1 MGEEAEQFSDLGN
14 SSEIRKSSEN
24 TGIDKELD
32 RIRLRRT
39 DKNKKFPKTFDDAV
53 LIFGLIAGIV
63 FFIRFSS
70 LEAPI
75 DVEDGSALYIPME
88 GLIVEEKT
96 SNKDLGDIFFQET
109 NTPQI
114 DLHQLLNAIEG
125 AKNDDKILGIFIDL
139 SDFLGG
145 YPAELLKITN
155 QLEDFKLSGKFIIAY
170 SDFFSQ
176 SAYII
181 ASPSTE
187 IISYPSG
194 GVLFQG
200 FSSKRLFFKD
210 FFDKIGLEVINLSEG
225 QFKTAFENLTLSSM
239 SEDDKNQRLNLFSNI
254 WKEITDVIERNRE
267 LNLGSIDYFLNNIDQ
282 ILEQNGGDW
291 GKASV
296 EYKLID
302 SLVKRGDLEKYF
314 KKEYSKDENEWKHV
328 DYRNY
333 FMSKENN
340 DEENTVAVVNILG
353 PIIDG
358 YQTSGA
364 ASGDNISALFD
375 KALKNDQIK
384 AMVVRVNTPGGS
396 VFASELIRDALI
408 RVKEK
413 NIPIVTS
420 MGGVA
425 ASGGYWVAA
434 STDYIFAEDLTITGS
449 IGVASVI
456 FNAEGTFNKIGL
468 NEDGVSSSVFSD
480 TYRGIYSKRPNERLI
495 NLNKIIIQNIYDKFI
510 NLVSEGRNISI
521 EDVHKLAK
529 GQVWIGKDAL
539 KFNLIDEIGSL
550 DDAIEKAA
558 SLAEIDEYNVKR
570 IHKKKSRFSNFL
582 PFLIN
587 EIGMKNEIMNKNLDI
602 EYRFESL
609 FTNIS
614 NYNDP
619 KALYYLCGTC
629 LFIN

>member
-1 MGEEAEQFSDLGN
+1 MVDFLKKILNISKIFFKNLL
-14 SSEIRKSSEN
+14 SFILFLPKLL
-24 TGIDKELD
+24 TG
-32 RIRLRRT
+32 
-39 DKNKKFPKTFDDAV
+39 
-53 LIFGLIAGIV
+53 LIIIAGIV
-63 FFIRFSS
+63 FFLRFSS
-70 LEAPI
+70 LDRPI

-96 SNKDLGDIFFQET
+96 SNTDLGDIFFQET

-333 FMSKENN
+333 FKSKENN

-408 RVKEK
+408 RVREK

-480 TYRGIYSKRPNERLI
+480 TYRGIYSKRPDERLI

-521 EDVHKLAK
+521 EDVNKLAK

-570 IHKKKSRFSNFL
+570 IYKKKSRFSNFL

-587 EIGMKNEIMNKNLDI
+587 EIGMKNEIINKNLDI
-602 EYRFESL
+602 EYRFEAL

>member
-1 MGEEAEQFSDLGN
+1 MVDFLKKILNISKIFFKNLI
-14 SSEIRKSSEN
+14 SFILFLPKLL
-24 TGIDKELD
+24 TG
-32 RIRLRRT
+32 
-39 DKNKKFPKTFDDAV
+39 
-53 LIFGLIAGIV
+53 LIIIAGIV
-63 FFIRFSS
+63 FFLRFSS
-70 LEAPI
+70 LDRPI
-75 DVEDGSALYIPME
+75 NVEDGSALYIPME
-88 GLIVEEKT
+88 GLVVEEKT
-96 SNKDLGDIFFQET
+96 SNTDLVDIFFQET
-109 NTPQI
+109 NIPQI
-114 DLHQLLNAIEG
+114 DLHQLLNAIEV
-125 AKNDDKILGIFIDL
+125 AKSDDKILGIFIDL

-267 LNLGSIDYFLNNIDQ
+267 LNIGSIDYFLNNIDQ

-314 KKEYSKDENEWKHV
+314 KEEYSKDENEWEHV

-333 FMSKENN
+333 FKSKENN

-480 TYRGIYSKRPNERLI
+480 TYRGIYSKRPDERLI

-521 EDVHKLAK
+521 EDVNKLAK

-570 IHKKKSRFSNFL
+570 IYKKKSRFSNFL

-587 EIGMKNEIMNKNLDI
+587 EIGMKNEIINKNLDI
-602 EYRFESL
+602 EYRFEAL

>member
-1 MGEEAEQFSDLGN
+1 MVDFLKKILNISKIFFKNLI
-14 SSEIRKSSEN
+14 SFILFLPKLL
-24 TGIDKELD
+24 TG
-32 RIRLRRT
+32 
-39 DKNKKFPKTFDDAV
+39 
-53 LIFGLIAGIV
+53 LIIIAGIV
-63 FFIRFSS
+63 FFLRFSS
-70 LEAPI
+70 LDRPI

-96 SNKDLGDIFFQET
+96 SNTDLGDIFFQET

-333 FMSKENN
+333 FKSKENN

-480 TYRGIYSKRPNERLI
+480 TYRGIYSKRPDERLI

-521 EDVHKLAK
+521 EDVNKLAK

-602 EYRFESL
+602 EYRFEAL

>member
-1 MGEEAEQFSDLGN
+1 MVDFLKKILNISKIFFKNLI
-14 SSEIRKSSEN
+14 SFILFLPKLF
-24 TGIDKELD
+24 TG
-32 RIRLRRT
+32 
-39 DKNKKFPKTFDDAV
+39 
-53 LIFGLIAGIV
+53 LIIIAGIV
-63 FFIRFSS
+63 FFLRFSS
-70 LEAPI
+70 LDRPI

-96 SNKDLGDIFFQET
+96 SNTDLGDIFFQET

-114 DLHQLLNAIEG
+114 DLHQLLKAIEG

-282 ILEQNGGDW
+282 ILEQNRGDW

-333 FMSKENN
+333 FKSKENN

-396 VFASELIRDALI
+396 VFASELIIDALI
-408 RVKEK
+408 RVREK

-480 TYRGIYSKRPNERLI
+480 TYSGIYSKRPDERLI

-521 EDVHKLAK
+521 EDVNKLAK

-539 KFNLIDEIGSL
+539 KFNLVDEIGSL

-558 SLAEIDEYNVKR
+558 SLAEIDEYNVKK
-570 IHKKKSRFSNFL
+570 IYKKKSRFSNFL

-587 EIGMKNEIMNKNLDI
+587 EIGMKNEIINKNLDI
-602 EYRFESL
+602 EYRFEAL

>member
-1 MGEEAEQFSDLGN
+1 MVDFLKKILNISKIFFKNLI
-14 SSEIRKSSEN
+14 SFILFLPKLL
-24 TGIDKELD
+24 TG
-32 RIRLRRT
+32 
-39 DKNKKFPKTFDDAV
+39 
-53 LIFGLIAGIV
+53 LIIIAGIV
-63 FFIRFSS
+63 IFLRFSS
-70 LEAPI
+70 LDRPI

-254 WKEITDVIERNRE
+254 WKEITDVVERNRE

-333 FMSKENN
+333 FKSKENN

-375 KALKNDQIK
+375 KALKNDQVK

-408 RVKEK
+408 RVREK

-480 TYRGIYSKRPNERLI
+480 TYRGIYSKRPDERLI

-510 NLVSEGRNISI
+510 NLVSEGRNILI
-521 EDVHKLAK
+521 EDVNKLAK

-570 IHKKKSRFSNFL
+570 IYKKKSRFSNFL

-587 EIGMKNEIMNKNLDI
+587 EIGMKNEIINKNLDI
-602 EYRFESL
+602 DYRFEAL

>member
-1 MGEEAEQFSDLGN
+1 MVDFLKKILNISKIFFKNLI
-14 SSEIRKSSEN
+14 SFILFLPKLL
-24 TGIDKELD
+24 TG
-32 RIRLRRT
+32 
-39 DKNKKFPKTFDDAV
+39 
-53 LIFGLIAGIV
+53 LIIIAGIV
-63 FFIRFSS
+63 FFLRFSS
-70 LEAPI
+70 LDRPI

-96 SNKDLGDIFFQET
+96 SNTDLGDIFFQET

-282 ILEQNGGDW
+282 ILEQNRGDW

-333 FMSKENN
+333 FKSKENN

-480 TYRGIYSKRPNERLI
+480 TYRGIYSKRPDERLI

-521 EDVHKLAK
+521 EDVNKLAK

-558 SLAEIDEYNVKR
+558 SLAEIDEYNVKK
-570 IHKKKSRFSNFL
+570 IYKKKSRFSNFL
-582 PFLIN
+582 PFLIS
-587 EIGMKNEIMNKNLDI
+587 EIGMKNEIISKNLDI
-602 EYRFESL
+602 EYRFEAL

>member
-1 MGEEAEQFSDLGN
+1 MVDFLKKILNISKIFFKNLI
-14 SSEIRKSSEN
+14 SFILFLPKLL
-24 TGIDKELD
+24 TG
-32 RIRLRRT
+32 
-39 DKNKKFPKTFDDAV
+39 
-53 LIFGLIAGIV
+53 LIIIAGIV
-63 FFIRFSS
+63 FFLRFSS
-70 LEAPI
+70 LDRPI

-96 SNKDLGDIFFQET
+96 SNTDLGDIFFQET

-314 KKEYSKDENEWKHV
+314 KKEYSKDESEWKHV

-333 FMSKENN
+333 FKSKENN

-480 TYRGIYSKRPNERLI
+480 TYRGIYSKRPDERLI

-521 EDVHKLAK
+521 EDVNKLAK

-587 EIGMKNEIMNKNLDI
+587 EIGMKNEIINKNLDI
-602 EYRFESL
+602 EYRFEAL

>member
-1 MGEEAEQFSDLGN
+1 MVDFLKKILNISKIFFKNLI
-14 SSEIRKSSEN
+14 SFILFLPKLL
-24 TGIDKELD
+24 TG
-32 RIRLRRT
+32 
-39 DKNKKFPKTFDDAV
+39 
-53 LIFGLIAGIV
+53 LIIIAGIV
-63 FFIRFSS
+63 FFLRFSS
-70 LEAPI
+70 LDRPI

-96 SNKDLGDIFFQET
+96 SNTDLGDIFFQET

-333 FMSKENN
+333 FKSKENN

-408 RVKEK
+408 RVREK

-480 TYRGIYSKRPNERLI
+480 TYRGIYSKRPDERLI

-521 EDVHKLAK
+521 EDVNKLAK

-570 IHKKKSRFSNFL
+570 IYKKKSRFSNFL

-587 EIGMKNEIMNKNLDI
+587 EIGMKNEIINKNLDI
-602 EYRFESL
+602 DYRFEAL

>member
-1 MGEEAEQFSDLGN
+1 
-14 SSEIRKSSEN
+14 
-24 TGIDKELD
+24 
-32 RIRLRRT
+32 
-39 DKNKKFPKTFDDAV
+39 
-53 LIFGLIAGIV
+53 
-63 FFIRFSS
+63 
-70 LEAPI
+70 
-75 DVEDGSALYIPME
+75 
-88 GLIVEEKT
+88 
-96 SNKDLGDIFFQET
+96 
-109 NTPQI
+109 
-114 DLHQLLNAIEG
+114 
-125 AKNDDKILGIFIDL
+125 
-139 SDFLGG
+139 
-145 YPAELLKITN
+145 
-155 QLEDFKLSGKFIIAY
+155 
-170 SDFFSQ
+170 
-176 SAYII
+176 
-181 ASPSTE
+181 
-187 IISYPSG
+187 
-194 GVLFQG
+194 
-200 FSSKRLFFKD
+200 
-210 FFDKIGLEVINLSEG
+210 
-225 QFKTAFENLTLSSM
+225 
-239 SEDDKNQRLNLFSNI
+239 
-254 WKEITDVIERNRE
+254 
-267 LNLGSIDYFLNNIDQ
+267 
-282 ILEQNGGDW
+282 
-291 GKASV
+291 
-296 EYKLID
+296 
-302 SLVKRGDLEKYF
+302 
-314 KKEYSKDENEWKHV
+314 
-328 DYRNY
+328 
-333 FMSKENN
+333 
-340 DEENTVAVVNILG
+340 
-353 PIIDG
+353 
-358 YQTSGA
+358 
-364 ASGDNISALFD
+364 
-375 KALKNDQIK
+375 
-384 AMVVRVNTPGGS
+384 MVVRVNTPGGS

-480 TYRGIYSKRPNERLI
+480 TYRGIYSKRPDERLI

-521 EDVHKLAK
+521 EDVNKLAK

-602 EYRFESL
+602 EYRFEAL

>member
-1 MGEEAEQFSDLGN
+1 MKKILNISKIFFKNLISFILFLP
-14 SSEIRKSSEN
+14 KLL
-24 TGIDKELD
+24 TG
-32 RIRLRRT
+32 
-39 DKNKKFPKTFDDAV
+39 
-53 LIFGLIAGIV
+53 LIIIAGIV
-63 FFIRFSS
+63 FFLRFSS
-70 LEAPI
+70 LDRPI

-96 SNKDLGDIFFQET
+96 SNTDLGDIFFQET

-333 FMSKENN
+333 FKSKENN

-358 YQTSGA
+358 YQASGA

-408 RVKEK
+408 RVREK

-480 TYRGIYSKRPNERLI
+480 TYRGIYSKRPDERLI

-521 EDVHKLAK
+521 EDVNKLAK

-570 IHKKKSRFSNFL
+570 IYKKKSRFSNFL

-587 EIGMKNEIMNKNLDI
+587 EIGMKNEIINKNLDI
-602 EYRFESL
+602 EYRFEAL

>member
-1 MGEEAEQFSDLGN
+1 MVDFLKKILNISKIFFKNLI
-14 SSEIRKSSEN
+14 SFILFLPKLL
-24 TGIDKELD
+24 TG
-32 RIRLRRT
+32 
-39 DKNKKFPKTFDDAV
+39 
-53 LIFGLIAGIV
+53 LIIIAGIV
-63 FFIRFSS
+63 FFLRFSS
-70 LEAPI
+70 LDRPI

-96 SNKDLGDIFFQET
+96 SNTDLGDIFFQET

-314 KKEYSKDENEWKHV
+314 KKEYSKDESEWKHV

-333 FMSKENN
+333 FKSKENN

-408 RVKEK
+408 RVREK

-480 TYRGIYSKRPNERLI
+480 TYRGIYSKRPDERLI

-521 EDVHKLAK
+521 EDVNKLAK

-570 IHKKKSRFSNFL
+570 IYKKKSRFSNFL

-587 EIGMKNEIMNKNLDI
+587 EIGMENEIINKNLDI
-602 EYRFESL
+602 EYRFEAL

>member
-1 MGEEAEQFSDLGN
+1 MADFLKKILNISKIFFKNLI
-14 SSEIRKSSEN
+14 SFILFLPKLL
-24 TGIDKELD
+24 TG
-32 RIRLRRT
+32 
-39 DKNKKFPKTFDDAV
+39 
-53 LIFGLIAGIV
+53 LIIIAGIV
-63 FFIRFSS
+63 FFLRFSS
-70 LEAPI
+70 LDRPI
-75 DVEDGSALYIPME
+75 DVEDGSALYIPLE

-96 SNKDLGDIFFQET
+96 SNTDLGDIFFQET

-333 FMSKENN
+333 FKSKENN

-358 YQTSGA
+358 HQTSGA

-408 RVKEK
+408 RVREK

-480 TYRGIYSKRPNERLI
+480 TYRGIYSKRPDERLI

-521 EDVHKLAK
+521 EDVNKLAK

-570 IHKKKSRFSNFL
+570 IYKKKSRFSNFL

-587 EIGMKNEIMNKNLDI
+587 EIGIKNEIINKNLDI
-602 EYRFESL
+602 EYRFEAL

>member
-1 MGEEAEQFSDLGN
+1 MVDFLKKILNISKIFFKNLI
-14 SSEIRKSSEN
+14 SFILFLPKLL
-24 TGIDKELD
+24 TG
-32 RIRLRRT
+32 
-39 DKNKKFPKTFDDAV
+39 
-53 LIFGLIAGIV
+53 LIIIAGIV
-63 FFIRFSS
+63 FFLRFSS
-70 LEAPI
+70 LDRPI

-96 SNKDLGDIFFQET
+96 SNTDLGDIFFQET

-333 FMSKENN
+333 FKSKENN

-408 RVKEK
+408 RVREK

-480 TYRGIYSKRPNERLI
+480 TYRGIYSKRPDERLI

-521 EDVHKLAK
+521 EDVNKLAK

-587 EIGMKNEIMNKNLDI
+587 EIGIKNEIMNKNLDI
-602 EYRFESL
+602 EYRFEAL

>member
-1 MGEEAEQFSDLGN
+1 MIDFLKKILHISKIFFKNLI
-14 SSEIRKSSEN
+14 SFILFLPKLF
-24 TGIDKELD
+24 TG
-32 RIRLRRT
+32 
-39 DKNKKFPKTFDDAV
+39 
-53 LIFGLIAGIV
+53 LIIIAGIV
-63 FFIRFSS
+63 FFLRFSS
-70 LEAPI
+70 LDGPI

-96 SNKDLGDIFFQET
+96 SNTDLGDIFFQET

-254 WKEITDVIERNRE
+254 WKEITDEIERNRQ

-333 FMSKENN
+333 FKSKENN
-340 DEENTVAVVNILG
+340 NEENTVAVINILG

-480 TYRGIYSKRPNERLI
+480 TYRGIYSKRPDERLI

-521 EDVHKLAK
+521 EDVNKLAK

-550 DDAIEKAA
+550 NDAIEKAA

-570 IHKKKSRFSNFL
+570 IYKKKSRFSNFL

-587 EIGMKNEIMNKNLDI
+587 KIGMKNKIINKNLDI
-602 EYRFESL
+602 EYRFEAL

>member
-1 MGEEAEQFSDLGN
+1 MVSFLKKILQILKIFL
-14 SSEIRKSSEN
+14 
-24 TGIDKELD
+24 
-32 RIRLRRT
+32 
-39 DKNKKFPKTFDDAV
+39 KNLISFILFLPKFLT
-53 LIFGLIAGIV
+53 GLIIIAGLV
-63 FFIRFSS
+63 FFFRFSS
-70 LEAPI
+70 LDQPI

-88 GLIVEEKT
+88 GLIVEEKA
-96 SNKDLGDIFFQET
+96 SNTDLGDIFFQDT

-125 AKNDDKILGIFIDL
+125 AKNDNKILGIFIDL

-145 YPAELLKITN
+145 YPAELLKVAN

-194 GVLFQG
+194 GVLLQG

-239 SEDDKNQRLNLFSNI
+239 SEDDKKQRLNLFNNI
-254 WKEITDVIERNRE
+254 WREITNVIERNRE
-267 LNLGSIDYFLNNIDQ
+267 LSLGSIDYYLNNIDK
-282 ILEQNGGDW
+282 ILEQSGGDW

-302 SLVKRGDLEKYF
+302 SLVKRGNLKKYF
-314 KKEYSKDENEWKHV
+314 QKEYSKDENEWKQI
-328 DYRNY
+328 DYRDY
-333 FMSKENN
+333 FKSKENN
-340 DEENTVAVVNILG
+340 DEENTVAVINILG

-456 FNAEGTFNKIGL
+456 FNAEETFNKIGL
-468 NEDGVSSSVFSD
+468 NEDGISSSVFSD
-480 TYRGIYSKRPNERLI
+480 TYKGIYSKRPDERLI

-510 NLVSEGRNISI
+510 NLVSEGRNMSI
-521 EDVHKLAK
+521 DDVNKLAK

-558 SLAEIDEYNVKR
+558 NLAKIDKYNIER
-570 IHKKKSRFSNFL
+570 IYNKKFFSNFL

-587 EIGMKNEIMNKNLDI
+587 EIGMKNETINKNLDI
-602 EYRFESL
+602 EYRFEAL
-609 FTNIS
+609 FANIK

-619 KALYYLCGTC
+619 KALYYLCGIC

>member
-1 MGEEAEQFSDLGN
+1 MGDFLKKILNISKIFFKNLI
-14 SSEIRKSSEN
+14 SFILFLPKLL
-24 TGIDKELD
+24 TG
-32 RIRLRRT
+32 
-39 DKNKKFPKTFDDAV
+39 
-53 LIFGLIAGIV
+53 LIIIAGIV
-63 FFIRFSS
+63 FFLRFSS
-70 LEAPI
+70 LDRPI

-96 SNKDLGDIFFQET
+96 SNTDLGDIFFQET

-155 QLEDFKLSGKFIIAY
+155 QLENFKLSGKFIIAY

-254 WKEITDVIERNRE
+254 WKEITDVIEKNRE

-296 EYKLID
+296 EYKSID

-333 FMSKENN
+333 FKSKENN

-408 RVKEK
+408 RVREK

-480 TYRGIYSKRPNERLI
+480 TYRGIYSKRPDERLI

-521 EDVHKLAK
+521 EDVNKLAK

-570 IHKKKSRFSNFL
+570 IYKKKSRFSNFL

-587 EIGMKNEIMNKNLDI
+587 EIGIKNEIINKNLDI
-602 EYRFESL
+602 EYRFEAL

>member
-1 MGEEAEQFSDLGN
+1 MVDFLKKILNISKIFFKNLI
-14 SSEIRKSSEN
+14 SFILFLPKLL
-24 TGIDKELD
+24 TG
-32 RIRLRRT
+32 
-39 DKNKKFPKTFDDAV
+39 
-53 LIFGLIAGIV
+53 LIIIAGIV
-63 FFIRFSS
+63 FFLRFSS
-70 LEAPI
+70 LDRPI

-96 SNKDLGDIFFQET
+96 SNTDLGDIFFQET

-333 FMSKENN
+333 FKSKENN

-408 RVKEK
+408 RVREK

-480 TYRGIYSKRPNERLI
+480 TYRGIYSKRPDERLI

-521 EDVHKLAK
+521 EDVNKLAK

-570 IHKKKSRFSNFL
+570 IYKKKSRFSNFL

-587 EIGMKNEIMNKNLDI
+587 EIGMKNEIINKNLDI
-602 EYRFESL
+602 EYRFEAL
-609 FTNIS
+609 FTNIK

>member
-1 MGEEAEQFSDLGN
+1 MVDFLKKILNISKIFFKNLL
-14 SSEIRKSSEN
+14 SFILFLPKLL
-24 TGIDKELD
+24 TG
-32 RIRLRRT
+32 
-39 DKNKKFPKTFDDAV
+39 
-53 LIFGLIAGIV
+53 LIIIAGIV
-63 FFIRFSS
+63 FFLRFSS
-70 LEAPI
+70 LDRPI

-96 SNKDLGDIFFQET
+96 SNTDLGDIFFQET

-125 AKNDDKILGIFIDL
+125 AKNDDMILGIFIDL

-239 SEDDKNQRLNLFSNI
+239 SEDDKNQRLNIFSNI

-333 FMSKENN
+333 FKSKENN

-408 RVKEK
+408 RVREK

-480 TYRGIYSKRPNERLI
+480 TYRGIYSKRPDERLI

-521 EDVHKLAK
+521 EDVNKLAK

-558 SLAEIDEYNVKR
+558 CLAEIDEYNVKR
-570 IHKKKSRFSNFL
+570 IYKKKSRFSNFL

-587 EIGMKNEIMNKNLDI
+587 EIGIKNEIMNKNLDI
-602 EYRFESL
+602 EYRFEAL

>member
-1 MGEEAEQFSDLGN
+1 MVDFLKKILNISKIFFKNLI
-14 SSEIRKSSEN
+14 SFILFLPKLL
-24 TGIDKELD
+24 TG
-32 RIRLRRT
+32 
-39 DKNKKFPKTFDDAV
+39 
-53 LIFGLIAGIV
+53 LIIIAGIV
-63 FFIRFSS
+63 FFLRFSS
-70 LEAPI
+70 LDRPI

-96 SNKDLGDIFFQET
+96 SNTDLGDIFFQET

-333 FMSKENN
+333 FKSKENN

-521 EDVHKLAK
+521 EDVNKLAK

-602 EYRFESL
+602 EYRFEAL

>member
-1 MGEEAEQFSDLGN
+1 MKKILNISKIFFRNLISFILFLP
-14 SSEIRKSSEN
+14 KLL
-24 TGIDKELD
+24 TG
-32 RIRLRRT
+32 
-39 DKNKKFPKTFDDAV
+39 
-53 LIFGLIAGIV
+53 LIIIAGIV
-63 FFIRFSS
+63 FFLRFSS
-70 LEAPI
+70 LDRPI

-96 SNKDLGDIFFQET
+96 SNTDLGDIFFQET

-314 KKEYSKDENEWKHV
+314 KEEYSKDENEWKHV

-333 FMSKENN
+333 FKSIENN
-340 DEENTVAVVNILG
+340 DEENTVAVINILG

-358 YQTSGA
+358 YQASGV

-408 RVKEK
+408 RVREK

-480 TYRGIYSKRPNERLI
+480 TYRGIYSKRPDERLI

-521 EDVHKLAK
+521 EDVNKLAK

-570 IHKKKSRFSNFL
+570 IYKKKSRFSNFL

-587 EIGMKNEIMNKNLDI
+587 EIGMKNEIINKNLDI
-602 EYRFESL
+602 DYRFEAL

>member
-1 MGEEAEQFSDLGN
+1 MVDFLKKILNISKIFFKNLI
-14 SSEIRKSSEN
+14 SFILFLPKLL
-24 TGIDKELD
+24 TG
-32 RIRLRRT
+32 
-39 DKNKKFPKTFDDAV
+39 
-53 LIFGLIAGIV
+53 LIIIAGIV
-63 FFIRFSS
+63 FFLRFSS
-70 LEAPI
+70 LDRPI

-96 SNKDLGDIFFQET
+96 SNTDLEDIFFQET

-114 DLHQLLNAIEG
+114 DLYQLLNAIEG

-155 QLEDFKLSGKFIIAY
+155 QLEDFKLSGKFIISY

-333 FMSKENN
+333 FKSKENN

-480 TYRGIYSKRPNERLI
+480 TYRGIYSKRPDERLI

-510 NLVSEGRNISI
+510 NLVSEGRNMSI
-521 EDVHKLAK
+521 EDVNKLAK

-602 EYRFESL
+602 EYRFEAL

>member
-1 MGEEAEQFSDLGN
+1 MVDFLKKILNISKIFFKNLI
-14 SSEIRKSSEN
+14 SFILFLPKLL
-24 TGIDKELD
+24 TG
-32 RIRLRRT
+32 
-39 DKNKKFPKTFDDAV
+39 
-53 LIFGLIAGIV
+53 LIIIAGIV
-63 FFIRFSS
+63 FFLRFSS
-70 LEAPI
+70 LDRPI

-88 GLIVEEKT
+88 GLIVEQKT
-96 SNKDLGDIFFQET
+96 SNTDLGDIFFQET

-333 FMSKENN
+333 FKSKENN

-384 AMVVRVNTPGGS
+384 AMVVRDNTPGGS
-396 VFASELIRDALI
+396 EFASELIRDALI

-480 TYRGIYSKRPNERLI
+480 TYRGIYSKRPDERLI

-521 EDVHKLAK
+521 EDVNKLAK

-570 IHKKKSRFSNFL
+570 IYKKKSRFSNFL
-582 PFLIN
+582 TFLIN
-587 EIGMKNEIMNKNLDI
+587 EIDMKNEIINKNLDI
-602 EYRFESL
+602 EYRFEAL

>member
-1 MGEEAEQFSDLGN
+1 MVFFFNKILYISKIFL
-14 SSEIRKSSEN
+14 
-24 TGIDKELD
+24 
-32 RIRLRRT
+32 
-39 DKNKKFPKTFDDAV
+39 KN
-53 LIFGLIAGIV
+53 LISFILFLPRFLTILIIIAGIV
-63 FFIRFSS
+63 FFFRFSS
-70 LEAPI
+70 LDGPI
-75 DVEDGSALYIPME
+75 DVEDGSTLYIPME
-88 GLIVEEKT
+88 GLIVEQKV
-96 SNKDLGDIFFQET
+96 SNTDLGDIFFQET

-114 DLHQLLNAIEG
+114 DLHQLLNAIKD
-125 AKNDDKILGIFIDL
+125 AKNDNKILGIFINL

-145 YPAELLKITN
+145 YPAELLKVTN

-170 SDFFSQ
+170 SDFFTQ
-176 SAYII
+176 SAYVI

-194 GVLFQG
+194 GVLLQG

-254 WKEITDVIERNRE
+254 WKEITNVIERNRE
-267 LNLGSIDYFLNNIDQ
+267 LNLGSIDYYLNNIDQ

-296 EYKLID
+296 EYNLID

-314 KKEYSKDENEWKHV
+314 KEEYSKDENEWKNV

-333 FMSKENN
+333 FKSKENI
-340 DEENTVAVVNILG
+340 DEESTVAVINILG

-358 YQTSGA
+358 YQTSGS

-375 KALKNDQIK
+375 KALKNDHIK

-396 VFASELIRDALI
+396 VFASELIRDALM

-456 FNAEGTFNKIGL
+456 FNAEETFNKIGL
-468 NEDGVSSSVFSD
+468 NEDGISSSVFSD
-480 TYRGIYSKRPNERLI
+480 AYRGIYSKRPDERLI

-510 NLVSEGRNISI
+510 SLVSEGRKMSI
-521 EDVHKLAK
+521 ENVNKLAK

-550 DDAIEKAA
+550 DNAIKKAA
-558 SLAEIDEYNVKR
+558 NLAKIDKYNVER
-570 IHKKKSRFSNFL
+570 IYKKENRFSKFL

-587 EIGMKNEIMNKNLDI
+587 EIGIKDKLLVKNLDI
-602 EYRFESL
+602 KYRFETL
-609 FTNIS
+609 FSDIK

-629 LFIN
+629 LLIN

>member
-1 MGEEAEQFSDLGN
+1 MVDFLKKILNISKIFFKNLI
-14 SSEIRKSSEN
+14 SFILFLPKLL
-24 TGIDKELD
+24 TG
-32 RIRLRRT
+32 
-39 DKNKKFPKTFDDAV
+39 
-53 LIFGLIAGIV
+53 LIIIAGIV
-63 FFIRFSS
+63 FFLRFSS
-70 LEAPI
+70 LDRPI

-96 SNKDLGDIFFQET
+96 SNTDLGDIFFQET

-333 FMSKENN
+333 FKSKENN

-456 FNAEGTFNKIGL
+456 FNAEETFNKIGL

-480 TYRGIYSKRPNERLI
+480 TYRGIYSKRPDERLI

-510 NLVSEGRNISI
+510 NIVSEGRNMSI
-521 EDVHKLAK
+521 ENVNKLAK

-587 EIGMKNEIMNKNLDI
+587 EIGIKNEIMNKNLDI
-602 EYRFESL
+602 EYRFEAL

>member
-1 MGEEAEQFSDLGN
+1 MVDFLKKILNISKIFFKNLI
-14 SSEIRKSSEN
+14 SFILFLPKLL
-24 TGIDKELD
+24 TG
-32 RIRLRRT
+32 
-39 DKNKKFPKTFDDAV
+39 
-53 LIFGLIAGIV
+53 LIIIAGIV
-63 FFIRFSS
+63 FFLRFSS
-70 LEAPI
+70 LDRPI

-96 SNKDLGDIFFQET
+96 SNTDLGDIFFQET

-254 WKEITDVIERNRE
+254 WKEITDVIEKNRE

-314 KKEYSKDENEWKHV
+314 KEEYSKDENEWKHV

-333 FMSKENN
+333 FKSKENN

-408 RVKEK
+408 RVREK

-480 TYRGIYSKRPNERLI
+480 TYRGIYSKRPDERLI

-521 EDVHKLAK
+521 EDVNKLAK

-570 IHKKKSRFSNFL
+570 IYKKKSRFSNFL
-582 PFLIN
+582 TFLIN
-587 EIGMKNEIMNKNLDI
+587 EIDMKNEIINKNLDI
-602 EYRFESL
+602 EYRFEAL

>member
-1 MGEEAEQFSDLGN
+1 MVDFLKKILNISKIFFKNLI
-14 SSEIRKSSEN
+14 SFILFLPKLL
-24 TGIDKELD
+24 TG
-32 RIRLRRT
+32 
-39 DKNKKFPKTFDDAV
+39 
-53 LIFGLIAGIV
+53 LIIIAGIV
-63 FFIRFSS
+63 FFLRFSS
-70 LEAPI
+70 LDRPI

-96 SNKDLGDIFFQET
+96 SNTDLGDIFFQET

-125 AKNDDKILGIFIDL
+125 AKNDDKIIGIFIDL

-282 ILEQNGGDW
+282 ILEQNRGDW

-314 KKEYSKDENEWKHV
+314 KKEYSKDEIEWKHV

-333 FMSKENN
+333 SKSKENN

-358 YQTSGA
+358 NQTSGA

-408 RVKEK
+408 RVREK

-480 TYRGIYSKRPNERLI
+480 TYRGIYSKRPDERLI
-495 NLNKIIIQNIYDKFI
+495 NLNKIIIQNIYNKFI

-521 EDVHKLAK
+521 EDVNKLAK

-550 DDAIEKAA
+550 NDAIEKAA

-570 IHKKKSRFSNFL
+570 IYKKKSRFSNFL

-587 EIGMKNEIMNKNLDI
+587 KIGMKNKIINKNLDI
-602 EYRFESL
+602 EYRFEAL

>member
-1 MGEEAEQFSDLGN
+1 MVDFLKKILNISKIFFKNLL
-14 SSEIRKSSEN
+14 SFILFLPKLL
-24 TGIDKELD
+24 TG
-32 RIRLRRT
+32 
-39 DKNKKFPKTFDDAV
+39 
-53 LIFGLIAGIV
+53 LIIIAGIV
-63 FFIRFSS
+63 FFLRFSS
-70 LEAPI
+70 LDRPI

-96 SNKDLGDIFFQET
+96 SNTDLGDIFFQET

-333 FMSKENN
+333 FKSKENN

-408 RVKEK
+408 RVREK

-480 TYRGIYSKRPNERLI
+480 TYRGIYSKRPDERLI

-521 EDVHKLAK
+521 EDVNKLAK

-587 EIGMKNEIMNKNLDI
+587 EIGMKNEIINKNLDI
-602 EYRFESL
+602 EYRFEAL

>member
-1 MGEEAEQFSDLGN
+1 MVDFLKKILNISKIFFKNLI
-14 SSEIRKSSEN
+14 SFILFLPKLL
-24 TGIDKELD
+24 TG
-32 RIRLRRT
+32 
-39 DKNKKFPKTFDDAV
+39 
-53 LIFGLIAGIV
+53 LIIIAGIV
-63 FFIRFSS
+63 FFLRFSS
-70 LEAPI
+70 LDRPI

-96 SNKDLGDIFFQET
+96 SNTDLGDIFFQET

-254 WKEITDVIERNRE
+254 WKEITDEIERNRQ

-302 SLVKRGDLEKYF
+302 SLVERGDLEKYF
-314 KKEYSKDENEWKHV
+314 KEEYSKDENEWKHV

-333 FMSKENN
+333 FKSKENN

-358 YQTSGA
+358 YQASGA

-480 TYRGIYSKRPNERLI
+480 TYSGIYSKRPDERLI

-521 EDVHKLAK
+521 EDVNKLAK

>member
-1 MGEEAEQFSDLGN
+1 MVDFLKKILNISKIFFKNLI
-14 SSEIRKSSEN
+14 SFILFLPKLL
-24 TGIDKELD
+24 TG
-32 RIRLRRT
+32 
-39 DKNKKFPKTFDDAV
+39 
-53 LIFGLIAGIV
+53 LIIIAGIV
-63 FFIRFSS
+63 FFLRFSS
-70 LEAPI
+70 LDRPI

-96 SNKDLGDIFFQET
+96 SNTDLGDIFFQET

-254 WKEITDVIERNRE
+254 WKEITDVIEKNRE

-333 FMSKENN
+333 FKSKENN

-408 RVKEK
+408 RVREK

-480 TYRGIYSKRPNERLI
+480 TYRGIYSKRPDERLI

-521 EDVHKLAK
+521 EDVNKLAK
-529 GQVWIGKDAL
+529 GQVWVGKDAL

-602 EYRFESL
+602 EYRFEAL

>member
-1 MGEEAEQFSDLGN
+1 MKKILNISKIFFKNLISFILFLP
-14 SSEIRKSSEN
+14 KLL
-24 TGIDKELD
+24 TG
-32 RIRLRRT
+32 
-39 DKNKKFPKTFDDAV
+39 
-53 LIFGLIAGIV
+53 LIIIAGIV
-63 FFIRFSS
+63 FFLRFSS
-70 LEAPI
+70 LDRPI

-96 SNKDLGDIFFQET
+96 SNTDLGDIFFQET

-254 WKEITDVIERNRE
+254 WKEITDVIEKNRE

-333 FMSKENN
+333 FKSKENN

-408 RVKEK
+408 RVREK

-480 TYRGIYSKRPNERLI
+480 TYRGIYSKRPDERLI

-521 EDVHKLAK
+521 EDVNKLAK

-570 IHKKKSRFSNFL
+570 IYKKKSRFSNFL

-587 EIGMKNEIMNKNLDI
+587 EIGMKNEIINKNLDI
-602 EYRFESL
+602 EYRFEAL

>member
-1 MGEEAEQFSDLGN
+1 MVDFLKKILNISKIFFKNLI
-14 SSEIRKSSEN
+14 SFILFLPKLL
-24 TGIDKELD
+24 TG
-32 RIRLRRT
+32 
-39 DKNKKFPKTFDDAV
+39 
-53 LIFGLIAGIV
+53 LIIIAGIV
-63 FFIRFSS
+63 FFLRFSS
-70 LEAPI
+70 LDRPI

-96 SNKDLGDIFFQET
+96 SNTDLGDIFFQET

-254 WKEITDVIERNRE
+254 WKEITDVIERNRQ

-333 FMSKENN
+333 FKSKENN

-408 RVKEK
+408 RVREK

-480 TYRGIYSKRPNERLI
+480 TYRGIYSKRPDERLI

-521 EDVHKLAK
+521 EDVNKLAK

-570 IHKKKSRFSNFL
+570 IYKKKSRFSNFL

-587 EIGMKNEIMNKNLDI
+587 EIGMKNEIINKNLDI
-602 EYRFESL
+602 EYRFEAL

>member
-1 MGEEAEQFSDLGN
+1 MVDFLKKILNISKIFFKNLI
-14 SSEIRKSSEN
+14 SFILFLPKLL
-24 TGIDKELD
+24 TG
-32 RIRLRRT
+32 
-39 DKNKKFPKTFDDAV
+39 
-53 LIFGLIAGIV
+53 LIIIAGIV
-63 FFIRFSS
+63 IFLRFSS
-70 LEAPI
+70 LDRPI

-96 SNKDLGDIFFQET
+96 SNTDLGDIFFQET

-333 FMSKENN
+333 FKSKENN

-375 KALKNDQIK
+375 KALKNDQVK

-408 RVKEK
+408 RVREK

-480 TYRGIYSKRPNERLI
+480 TYRGIYSKRPDERLI

-521 EDVHKLAK
+521 EDVNKLAK

-570 IHKKKSRFSNFL
+570 IYKKKSRFSNFL

-587 EIGMKNEIMNKNLDI
+587 EIGMKNEIINKNLDI
-602 EYRFESL
+602 DYRFEAL

>member
-1 MGEEAEQFSDLGN
+1 MVDFLKKILNISKIFFKNLI
-14 SSEIRKSSEN
+14 SFILFLPKLL
-24 TGIDKELD
+24 TG
-32 RIRLRRT
+32 
-39 DKNKKFPKTFDDAV
+39 
-53 LIFGLIAGIV
+53 LIIIAGIV
-63 FFIRFSS
+63 FFLRFSS
-70 LEAPI
+70 LDRPI

-96 SNKDLGDIFFQET
+96 SNTDLGDIFFQET

-254 WKEITDVIERNRE
+254 WKEITDEIERNRQ

-333 FMSKENN
+333 FKSKENN

-480 TYRGIYSKRPNERLI
+480 TYRGIYSKRPDERLI

-521 EDVHKLAK
+521 EDVNKLAK

-570 IHKKKSRFSNFL
+570 IYKKKSRFSNFL

-587 EIGMKNEIMNKNLDI
+587 EIGMKNEIINKNLDI
-602 EYRFESL
+602 EYRFEAL

>member
-1 MGEEAEQFSDLGN
+1 MVSFLKKILQILKIFL
-14 SSEIRKSSEN
+14 
-24 TGIDKELD
+24 
-32 RIRLRRT
+32 
-39 DKNKKFPKTFDDAV
+39 KNLISFILFLPKFLT
-53 LIFGLIAGIV
+53 GLIIIAGLV
-63 FFIRFSS
+63 FFFRFSS
-70 LEAPI
+70 LDQPI

-88 GLIVEEKT
+88 GLIVEEKA
-96 SNKDLGDIFFQET
+96 SNTDLGDIFFQDT

-125 AKNDDKILGIFIDL
+125 AKNDNKILGIFIDL

-145 YPAELLKITN
+145 YPAELLKVAN

-194 GVLFQG
+194 GVLLQG

-254 WKEITDVIERNRE
+254 WREITNVIERNRE
-267 LNLGSIDYFLNNIDQ
+267 LSLGSIDYYLNNIDK
-282 ILEQNGGDW
+282 ILEQSGGDW

-302 SLVKRGDLEKYF
+302 SLVKRGNLKKYF
-314 KKEYSKDENEWKHV
+314 KEEYSKDENEWKQI
-328 DYRNY
+328 DYRDY
-333 FMSKENN
+333 FKFKENN
-340 DEENTVAVVNILG
+340 DKKNTVAVINILG

-456 FNAEGTFNKIGL
+456 FNAQETFNKIGL
-468 NEDGVSSSVFSD
+468 NEDGISSSVFSD
-480 TYRGIYSKRPNERLI
+480 TYKGIYSKRPDERLI

-510 NLVSEGRNISI
+510 NLVSEGRNMSI
-521 EDVHKLAK
+521 EDVNKLAK

-558 SLAEIDEYNVKR
+558 NLAKIDKYNIER
-570 IHKKKSRFSNFL
+570 IYNKKFFSKFL
-582 PFLIN
+582 PFLLN
-587 EIGMKNEIMNKNLDI
+587 EIGMKNETINKNLDL
-602 EYRFESL
+602 EYRFEAL
-609 FTNIS
+609 FANIK

-619 KALYYLCGTC
+619 KALYYLCGIC

>member
-1 MGEEAEQFSDLGN
+1 MVDFLKKILNISKIFFKNLL
-14 SSEIRKSSEN
+14 SFILFLPKLL
-24 TGIDKELD
+24 TG
-32 RIRLRRT
+32 
-39 DKNKKFPKTFDDAV
+39 
-53 LIFGLIAGIV
+53 LIIIAGIV
-63 FFIRFSS
+63 FFLRFSS
-70 LEAPI
+70 LDRPI

-96 SNKDLGDIFFQET
+96 SNTDLGDIFFQET

-333 FMSKENN
+333 FKSKENN

-480 TYRGIYSKRPNERLI
+480 TYRGIYSKRPDERLI

-521 EDVHKLAK
+521 EDVNKLAK

-570 IHKKKSRFSNFL
+570 IYKKKSRFSNFL

-587 EIGMKNEIMNKNLDI
+587 EIGIKNEIINKNLDI
-602 EYRFESL
+602 EYRFEAL

>member
-1 MGEEAEQFSDLGN
+1 MVDFLKKILNISKIFFRNLI
-14 SSEIRKSSEN
+14 SFILFLPKLL
-24 TGIDKELD
+24 TG
-32 RIRLRRT
+32 
-39 DKNKKFPKTFDDAV
+39 
-53 LIFGLIAGIV
+53 LIIIAGIV
-63 FFIRFSS
+63 FFLRFSS
-70 LEAPI
+70 LDRPI

-96 SNKDLGDIFFQET
+96 SNTDLGDIFFQET

-114 DLHQLLNAIEG
+114 DLQQLLNSIEA
-125 AKNDDKILGIFIDL
+125 AKSDDKILGIFIDL

-333 FMSKENN
+333 FKSKENN

-480 TYRGIYSKRPNERLI
+480 TYRGIYSKRPDERLI

-521 EDVHKLAK
+521 EDVNKLAK

-602 EYRFESL
+602 EYRFEAL

>member
-1 MGEEAEQFSDLGN
+1 MVDFLKKILNISKIFFKNLI
-14 SSEIRKSSEN
+14 SFILFLPKLL
-24 TGIDKELD
+24 TG
-32 RIRLRRT
+32 
-39 DKNKKFPKTFDDAV
+39 
-53 LIFGLIAGIV
+53 LIIIAGIV
-63 FFIRFSS
+63 FFLRFSS
-70 LEAPI
+70 LDRPI

-96 SNKDLGDIFFQET
+96 SNTDLGDIFFQET

-333 FMSKENN
+333 FKSKENN

-408 RVKEK
+408 RVREK

-480 TYRGIYSKRPNERLI
+480 TYRGIYSKRPDERLI

-521 EDVHKLAK
+521 EDVNKLAK

-570 IHKKKSRFSNFL
+570 IYKKKSRFSNFL

-602 EYRFESL
+602 EYRFEAL

>member
-1 MGEEAEQFSDLGN
+1 MVDFLKKILNISK
-14 SSEIRKSSEN
+14 IFF
-24 TGIDKELD
+24 
-32 RIRLRRT
+32 
-39 DKNKKFPKTFDDAV
+39 KNLISFILFLPKLLTV
-53 LIFGLIAGIV
+53 LIIIAGIV
-63 FFIRFSS
+63 FLLRFSS
-70 LEAPI
+70 LDRPI
-75 DVEDGSALYIPME
+75 DVEDGSALYIPLE

-96 SNKDLGDIFFQET
+96 SNTDLGDIFFQET

-254 WKEITDVIERNRE
+254 WKEITNVIERNRE

-333 FMSKENN
+333 FKSKENN

-358 YQTSGA
+358 HQTSGA

-408 RVKEK
+408 RVREK

-480 TYRGIYSKRPNERLI
+480 TYRGIYSKRPDERLI

-510 NLVSEGRNISI
+510 NLVSEGRNISF
-521 EDVHKLAK
+521 EDVNKLAK

-539 KFNLIDEIGSL
+539 KYNLIDEIGSL

-570 IHKKKSRFSNFL
+570 IYKKKNRFSNFL
-582 PFLIN
+582 TFLIN
-587 EIGMKNEIMNKNLDI
+587 EIGMKNEIINKNLDI
-602 EYRFESL
+602 EYRFEAL

>member
-1 MGEEAEQFSDLGN
+1 MVDFLKKILNISKIFFKNLI
-14 SSEIRKSSEN
+14 SFILFLPKLL
-24 TGIDKELD
+24 TG
-32 RIRLRRT
+32 
-39 DKNKKFPKTFDDAV
+39 
-53 LIFGLIAGIV
+53 LIIIAGIV
-63 FFIRFSS
+63 FFLRFSS
-70 LEAPI
+70 LDRPI

-96 SNKDLGDIFFQET
+96 SNTDLGDIFFQET

-254 WKEITDVIERNRE
+254 WKEITDEIERNRQ

-333 FMSKENN
+333 FKSKENN

-408 RVKEK
+408 RVREK

-480 TYRGIYSKRPNERLI
+480 TYRGIYSKRPDERLI

-521 EDVHKLAK
+521 EDVNKLAK

-570 IHKKKSRFSNFL
+570 IYKKKSRFSNFL

-587 EIGMKNEIMNKNLDI
+587 EIGMKNEIINKNLDI
-602 EYRFESL
+602 EYRFEAL